1 MSNLN
6 ETLRKWSVVYKALR
20 NSKANNS
27 IINNFDM
34 AFRNAENNNAQLNA
48 RAARAYF
55 EAYPNKRK
63 YITTAYNKLMKLR
76 ASVRPQTPAKSPIK
90 LKKVVNRAVVQNAIM
105 TYVTNP
111 AKLKDPNYKYRYK
124 VLVNYMR
131 NNPINIP
138 MPLYRGVPKLA
149 RYMPNKGNYNSGG
162 RFLSFAKKPNTAK
175 FFARRGGTVYVLPP
189 GKYPAFNINAN
200 VKRRYPNVRTLK
212 NANKYPKLVQN
223 YIGYAKAED
232 EIVFAPGIFTVGNVR
247 NSNNKNRTYKNI
259 YFYA

>member
-1 MSNLN
+1 M
-6 ETLRKWSVVYKALR
+6 RKWNTVYKALR
-20 NSKANNS
+20 NSKADNS
-27 IINNFDM
+27 VLNNFYR
-34 AFRNAENNNAQLNA
+34 AFNNAENNTAHSNA

-55 EAYPNKRK
+55 EAYPNRRK
-63 YITTAYNKLMKLR
+63 YIAAAYNKLMKLR
-76 ASVRPQTPAKSPIK
+76 PRTPAKSPLK

-124 VLVNYMR
+124 VLVNYMK
-131 NNPINIP
+131 NNPINID
-138 MPLYRGVPKLA
+138 MPLYRGISKLA
-149 RYMPNKGNYNSGG
+149 KFMPGKGNYNSHG
-162 RFLSFAKKPNTAK
+162 RFLSFAKRPNTAK

-200 VKRRYPNVRTLK
+200 VKQRYPNVRTLK
-212 NANKYPKLVQN
+212 NMNKYPKIVRN

-247 NSNNKNRTYKNI
+247 NNNNKNRIYKNI
-259 YFYA
+259 YFHA